1 MDGGIA
7 ALSLVVAVLGDA
19 KDPASGRSAVIR
31 YHADM
36 SESIRRMS
44 TSSGSTLI
52 SSPSFSAFSPMGRS
66 HFGPASVSPLSL
78 VQGECGQEHQ
88 CIQQQELQTYSA
100 QYYTIPDLF
109 AQTPSPSTPGSN
121 FSAGTETFS
130 TYTPPG
136 MSLQQHRHTFTGY
149 FHIPNTARYSCT
161 FADCTWA
168 TDHCQLL
175 QQHHEEHTRLKAH
188 HCFIQGCFSHFSS
201 DQDLHLHLQNE
212 HSATHLLEYGYT
224 GTDLCASALSTSQS
238 TNVQSYFDPQGQ
250 AIPCLISKQKK
261 QVVGLGLVQA
271 EHNDQQSTVH
281 CANEQSQVDQYSH
294 SQQRHTSQVP
304 SLCYPCKQLQQL
316 RLAGS
321 PGQCYP
327 GGHTDITAGHTIDS
341 PGGTTLSVSSL
352 QDHAEEAE
360 VYRYQMPTALTSV
373 FQPSILHQGLSSF
386 SSETEGNIQH
396 LAVTD
401 IATANPEISSMGEQG
416 NHFRLSGAGFCAS
429 SYAPGTTS
437 SSSSGVSEL
446 TYSQVAV
453 LCSFPVQAPW
463 STPARALSSMDAS
476 TSSFLASNEEF
487 WHAACVGLGNTQH
500 NKTALPSSLGNSQS
514 SESFS
519 SLAEP
524 LELRTR
530 QMMPTPHESDLMFDS
545 HSKNGEGD
553 VYRAKSPELELWS
566 EPRLDVPQPSTTV
579 APLEYIG
586 VPNHSA
592 LCHPEPAAFIPTA
605 GVIAMLDTSGSTGVY
620 CSSPPSADIPAW
632 RSAPC
637 DTNNGMIT
645 EIPRKGSDASYLA
658 GRCILP
664 DARGSSA
671 SPFHIK
677 QRIAFSPEMLAGE
690 SVTLAPCF
698 PHVQTQVTHV
708 INAGGGRLAASA
720 GLYDVTDAGLNG
732 AYLSDEAG
740 ASLEENDES
749 ADVTFEPLPS
759 LVAAVK
765 RRAPNPRHKAT
776 NAAGKPLDPPGP
788 RAYPPL
794 SVNLQLVPNTSTFAS
809 SDREGFGESP
819 VTIMVNGRRKKDGI
833 PLTAEEKAK
842 MYACSYA
849 NCDRAFKRLEHRR
862 RHERSHTQERPYQCD
877 IDGCRRFFS
886 RRDNLKQHKLTHYKP
901 GGRNSR
907 ATQETSE

>member
-1 MDGGIA
+1 
-7 ALSLVVAVLGDA
+7 
-19 KDPASGRSAVIR
+19 
-31 YHADM
+31 
-36 SESIRRMS
+36 
-44 TSSGSTLI
+44 
-52 SSPSFSAFSPMGRS
+52 
-66 HFGPASVSPLSL
+66 
-78 VQGECGQEHQ
+78 
-88 CIQQQELQTYSA
+88 
-100 QYYTIPDLF
+100 
-109 AQTPSPSTPGSN
+109 
-121 FSAGTETFS
+121 
-130 TYTPPG
+130 
-136 MSLQQHRHTFTGY
+136 
-149 FHIPNTARYSCT
+149 
-161 FADCTWA
+161 
-168 TDHCQLL
+168 
-175 QQHHEEHTRLKAH
+175 
-188 HCFIQGCFSHFSS
+188 
-201 DQDLHLHLQNE
+201 
-212 HSATHLLEYGYT
+212 
-224 GTDLCASALSTSQS
+224 
-238 TNVQSYFDPQGQ
+238 
-250 AIPCLISKQKK
+250 
-261 QVVGLGLVQA
+261 
-271 EHNDQQSTVH
+271 
-281 CANEQSQVDQYSH
+281 
-294 SQQRHTSQVP
+294 
-304 SLCYPCKQLQQL
+304 
-316 RLAGS
+316 
-321 PGQCYP
+321 
-327 GGHTDITAGHTIDS
+327 
-341 PGGTTLSVSSL
+341 
-352 QDHAEEAE
+352 
-360 VYRYQMPTALTSV
+360 
-373 FQPSILHQGLSSF
+373 
-386 SSETEGNIQH
+386 
-396 LAVTD
+396 
-401 IATANPEISSMGEQG
+401 
-416 NHFRLSGAGFCAS
+416 
-429 SYAPGTTS
+429 
-437 SSSSGVSEL
+437 
-446 TYSQVAV
+446 
-453 LCSFPVQAPW
+453 
-463 STPARALSSMDAS
+463 
-476 TSSFLASNEEF
+476 
-487 WHAACVGLGNTQH
+487 
-500 NKTALPSSLGNSQS
+500 
-514 SESFS
+514 
-519 SLAEP
+519 
-524 LELRTR
+524 
-530 QMMPTPHESDLMFDS
+530 MMPTPHESDLMFDS
-545 HSKNGEGD
+545 HSKNEEGD

-658 GRCILP
+658 GRCGSASHPCDRQAQYAELSGPGILP

-732 AYLSDEAG
+732 AYLSDETG

-794 SVNLQLVPNTSTFAS
+794 SVNLQLVPNTSIFAS
-809 SDREGFGESP
+809 SNREGFGESP

-886 RRDNLKQHKLTHYKP
+886 RRENLKQHVSHNILCGCHPEADQLTQKLTHYKP

-907 ATQETSE
+907 ATQETAE